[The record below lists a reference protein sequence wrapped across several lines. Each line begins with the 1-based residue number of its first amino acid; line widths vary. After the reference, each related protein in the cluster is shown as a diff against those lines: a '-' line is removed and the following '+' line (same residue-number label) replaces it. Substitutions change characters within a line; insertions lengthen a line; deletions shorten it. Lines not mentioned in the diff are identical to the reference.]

1 MGPAEPVRKVD
12 LPGSKWPGMSCE
24 TQWILGYQ
32 GQDMTMPLGA
42 AGSSSVRLGAR
53 KVDQMEGGSAPSVKC
68 ESDLALSLGQS

>member
-1 MGPAEPVRKVD
+1 MGPAQPVGKVD

-42 AGSSSVRLGAR
+42 SGSSSVRLGAR
-53 KVDQMEGGSAPSVKC
+53 KVDQMEGGSDQHVKC
-68 ESDLALSLGQS
+68 ESDLVLSPGQG